1 VAVVT
6 TKSAGVTSAD
16 ASPQDLVSPKI
27 IGGRLR
33 ETIGKVAIAL
43 GDSPNSVLHTVRL
56 PSRAR
61 ISQILLLS
69 DGNATEATAD
79 VGVYRTAANGGAAV
93 DIDHFASAVILDG
106 AVVTGTDITHE
117 ADPADAGAG
126 FGKADVAK
134 PLWESLGFSADPQAF
149 LDICFTLQTGAT
161 GAGVVGL
168 KVRWTED

>member
-16 ASPQDLVSPKI
+16 ASQQDLVSPKI

-43 GDSPNSVLHTVRL
+43 GDSPNSVLRTVRL

-69 DGNATEATAD
+69 DAGATEATAD

-93 DIDHFASAVILDG
+93 DIDHFASAVALD
-106 AVVTGTDITHE
+106 AVLTGTDITHE

-126 FGKADVAK
+126 FGREDVAK
-134 PLWESLGFSADPQAF
+134 PLWQSLGFAADPQAF

-161 GAGVVGL
+161 GGGIVSL

>member
-6 TKSAGVTSAD
+6 TKSAGITSAD
-16 ASPQDLVSPKI
+16 ASQQDLVSPKI

-33 ETIGKVAIAL
+33 ETIGKVSIAA
-43 GDSPNSVLHTVRL
+43 GDDINSVIRAVRL

-69 DGNATEATAD
+69 NGDTTEGIAD

-93 DIDHFASAVILDG
+93 DIDHFASAVGLDSLL
-106 AVVTGTDITHE
+106 TGSDITHE

-126 FGKADVAK
+126 FGKEDVAK
-134 PLWESLGFSADPQAF
+134 PLWQSLGFAADPQAF
-149 LDICFTLQTGAT
+149 LDICFTLQSGAT
-161 GAGVVGL
+161 GSGIVAL